1 MGYLHIENLYK
12 NQDILLFKECY
23 AMEKIHGT
31 SAHISIKKKLTSVD
45 ELPYEVIY
53 FSGGEKQEN
62 FTKLFNEKE
71 LLRKF
76 SFLYTGQLWPDVTIF
91 GEAYGG
97 KCQGMSGTYGN
108 ELKFIAFD
116 VKIGDNWLDVPRA
129 VDICTQ
135 LGIEFVHYEK
145 VPTDVEVLD
154 KLASANSVQAQRNG
168 MGEKLREGIV
178 LRPLIEVKKN
188 NGSRIIAK
196 HKNQAFAERVS
207 QPKLVKQSQ
216 DKLEVL
222 TKAEEIANEW
232 VTLMRLKH
240 VIDRMEAPS
249 PHHIDGN
256 PDVGIEDTKEII
268 GAMIEDITREAKG
281 EIIDNKVVRNLIGK
295 KTATLFKQHLN
306 DRMRE

>member
-1 MGYLHIENLYK
+1 MCAYMHVDNLYK
-12 NQDILLFKECY
+12 NQDILLFKDCY

-31 SAHISIKKKLTSVD
+31 SAHISWIAHQYEDRLSSLT
-45 ELPYEVIY
+45 Y

-62 FTKLFNEKE
+62 FIKLFDEENLRSKFKE
-71 LLRKF
+71 LGL
-76 SFLYTGQLWPDVTIF
+76 TNCIIF

-97 KCQGMSGTYGN
+97 KCQGMSGTYGK
-108 ELKFIAFD
+108 ELKFVAFD

-129 VDICTQ
+129 VEICTQ

-145 VPTDVEVLD
+145 VPTDIEILD
-154 KLASANSVQAQRNG
+154 KLASANSIQAQRNG

-196 HKNQAFAERVS
+196 HKNQAFAERVN
-207 QPKLVKQSQ
+207 QPKLVKLSQ

-240 VIDRMEAPS
+240 VLNTFEETSI
-249 PHHIDGN
+249 
-256 PDVGIEDTKEII
+256 GIEDTKEVIKR
-268 GAMIEDITREAKG
+268 MIEDVTREAKG
-281 EIIDNKVVRNLIGK
+281 EIIDSKVVRSLIGK
-295 KTATLFKQHLN
+295 KTATLFKQYLN

>member
-12 NQDILLFKECY
+12 NQEILLFKECY

-31 SAHISIKKKLTSVD
+31 SAHIGVWYTKWDPTKQYTVNDITF
-45 ELPYEVIY
+45 
-53 FSGGEKQEN
+53 FSGGEKPEN
-62 FTKLFNEKE
+62 FIKLFDGERLIAKLIE
-71 LLRKF
+71 LNLV
-76 SFLYTGQLWPDVTIF
+76 SITIF

-97 KCQGMSGTYGN
+97 KCQGMSGTYGK

-129 VDICTQ
+129 EEICKQ

-145 VPTDVEVLD
+145 VPTDLEVLD
-154 KLASANSVQAQRNG
+154 KLASANSIQAQRNE

-188 NGSRIIAK
+188 NGDRIIAK
-196 HKNQAFAERVS
+196 HKNAEFAERVS
-207 QPKLVKQSQ
+207 QPKLVKLTQ

-222 TKAEEIANEW
+222 KDAEKIADEW
-232 VTLMRLKH
+232 VTMMRLKH
-240 VIDRMEAPS
+240 VIDKIEAEVKLG
-249 PHHIDGN
+249 I
-256 PDVGIEDTKEII
+256 GIEMTKEVIT
-268 GAMIEDITREAKG
+268 GMIEDITREAKG
-281 EIIDNKVVRNLIGK
+281 EIIDNKVVRTLIGK
-295 KTATLFKQHLN
+295 RTATLFKQYLN